1 MEDRKYSVNSVKFTG
16 MLVAGLTG
24 FIGIMLISGW
34 KMGDDRGMHTLI
46 QPASIDAG
54 IAFLIGAIGL
64 GLLYHKNSRYAV
76 FPGFLLVF
84 FSCTQLVFYL
94 MDLNLS
100 ISSALNLTQ
109 HSNNAVFMQSPNF
122 SVIFLLTGLALLA
135 SQRMYHPTNLLGNFG
150 GIILSIS
157 LITAFGFY
165 FGAPSLY
172 RWGGVVEVN
181 NAMISG
187 SFLIAAGILTFVWN
201 AGKSRRAIIARWMPH
216 LPGYLIAGIGICL
229 WQTMVLQEQQ
239 QVYRGMKQVIASV
252 KNELILQLD
261 ERVNG
266 LTTLANE
273 WKKNGRPSQE
283 TWQNQGAILLSQL
296 GRFQSLCWLD
306 STLQSRYRLSAQPL
320 NAEIFVDEEHNQKL
334 RASGRPRR
342 PLLLATRNAG
352 LGERE
357 YKLYFPVFNKHKFDG
372 FVSGNFL
379 ARDVFDKLTRGFSND
394 FSIAITDNNE
404 QVYFRYFTLKQDI
417 NRQSSVFEHYGHAWR
432 IELWPAPAVIHEARS
447 DLPLVLLI
455 AIFLFA
461 VSTTFMARF
470 AQTARARSRRI
481 SAAQQEEAHMLKLL
495 KSSQHKLLE
504 RSRQLEQINREMALE
519 IKQRWR
525 AEKKLL
531 EGEYRLQAI
540 VDTAADGIITINGE
554 GVIESFNNAAG
565 EMFGYEAS
573 EIIGQSVN
581 VLFPEFARFSE
592 KSDDESFWRA
602 QVESLIA
609 SRKELIGQRRD
620 GSMFSMDLAVSAV
633 ELETRTLYTAII
645 RDITDRKR
653 TEDRL
658 QTYADKLER
667 TNRELQEFA
676 TVASHDL
683 QEPLRKIQTFSDRI
697 SQKHNKALDKSGKD
711 DLNRIQLAAERM
723 QALIQDWLTFSRI
736 TTNEKPFTRV
746 NLNTI
751 TQEIL
756 HDFESEIEKSKG
768 KFTVKGLKSI
778 EADPEQIHQML
789 KSLIHNA
796 VKFRKS
802 GARPEISITG
812 KMLKNSGVLKEFAA
826 NPRQYFELT
835 IQDNGIG
842 FEEKY
847 SAKIFSIFQRLHTRS
862 NYQGTGIGLAI
873 CQKVVDRHGGYIR
886 VKSEPG
892 AGSKF
897 IITLPVK
904 QTDDGVNMP

>member
-1 MEDRKYSVNSVKFTG
+1 MEDRKYAVNVVKVTG
-16 MLVAGLTG
+16 ILIAGLAGFVGLMLV
-24 FIGIMLISGW
+24 SGW
-34 KMGDDRGMHTLI
+34 KMSGDAFTSSLI
-46 QPASIDAG
+46 QPGRMDTG
-54 IAFLIGAIGL
+54 IGFLIGAIGL
-64 GLLYHKNSRYAV
+64 GLLYHKKSRYAI

-84 FSCTQLVFYL
+84 LGSAQLVFYL
-94 MDLNLS
+94 LDLNLS
-100 ISSALNLTQ
+100 ISYLLNLTQ
-109 HSNNAVFMQSPNF
+109 HSSKAIYLQSLNL
-122 SVIFLLTGLALLA
+122 SVIFLITGFGFLA
-135 SQRMYHPTNLLGNFG
+135 SQRIYNPINLLGNLG

-157 LITAFGFY
+157 LLIAYGYY
-165 FGAPSLY
+165 FDVPFLY
-172 RWGGVVEVN
+172 KWGGVVEVN
-181 NAMISG
+181 DAMIAG
-187 SFLIAAGILTFVWN
+187 SFLFTAGMLTFVWHT
-201 AGKSRRAIIARWMPH
+201 GKSRRAIIARWIPN
-216 LPGYLIAGIGICL
+216 LPGYVIAGIGICL

-273 WKKNGRPSQE
+273 WKKNGRPSQKAWE
-283 TWQNQGAILLSQL
+283 NQGAILLSQF
-296 GRFQSLCWLD
+296 GQCQSLRWID
-306 STLQSRYRLSAQPL
+306 PSFQTRYRLPTQQP
-320 NAEIFVDEEHNQKL
+320 NAEFSGVDQQNHLLQ
-334 RASGRPRR
+334 ASETPRR
-342 PLLLATRNAG
+342 PLLLAVQDSVP
-352 LGERE
+352 GERE
-357 YKLYFPVFNKHKFDG
+357 YQLYFPVFNKHKFDG
-372 FVSGNFL
+372 YISGNFL
-379 ARDVFDKLTRGFSND
+379 ARDIFNKLIRGFSND
-394 FSIAITDNNE
+394 FSIAITDNDA
-404 QVYFRYFTLKQDI
+404 QVYFRYFTLKQDV
-417 NRQSSVFEHYGHAWR
+417 NRQSSVFEHYGHTWR

-461 VSTTFMARF
+461 ISTTFMARF

-481 SAAQQEEAHMLKLL
+481 SAAQHEEAHMLKLL
-495 KSSQHKLLE
+495 KSSQHKLIE

-540 VDTAADGIITINGE
+540 VDTAADGIITVNRE

-565 EMFGYEAS
+565 EMFSYESS
-573 EIIGQSVN
+573 EIIGESVN
-581 VLFPEFARFSE
+581 VLIPEFVRFNE
-592 KSDDESFWRA
+592 KNGGESVWRA
-602 QVESLIA
+602 QVEALIK
-609 SRKELIGQRRD
+609 SRKELVGRRKD
-620 GSMFSMDLAVSAV
+620 GNMFSMDFAVSAV

-653 TEDRL
+653 TEERL
-658 QTYADKLER
+658 HTYADKLER

-697 SQKHNKALDKSGKD
+697 RQKYSKTLDKTGKD
-711 DLNRIQLAAERM
+711 YLNRIQLAAERM

-736 TTNEKPFTRV
+736 TTNEKPFSLI

-778 EADPEQIHQML
+778 EADPEQIHQMI
-789 KSLIHNA
+789 KSLVHNA
-796 VKFRKS
+796 VKFRKD
-802 GARPEISITG
+802 GERPEISITG
-812 KMLKNSGVLKEFAA
+812 KMLKNSGVLKEFSA
-826 NPRQYFELT
+826 NSRQYFELT

-873 CQKVVDRHGGYIR
+873 CQKVVERHGGFIR

-892 AGSKF
+892 TGSKF

-904 QTDDGVNMP
+904 QANDGVDMS